1 MYIGLRKQN
10 ESGLTFALFFSEINI
25 HLVFCILGD
34 EGDELACCKS
44 NSFNLS
50 FKLHVINQTCRHGNI
65 KMMCQRV
72 ILNIVEHA
80 QCHFKTLL
88 KGLTAVFICLLYQEM

>member
-1 MYIGLRKQN
+1 MRTKQKQKLQKKVAAKTYFALKMYIGLRNQN

-25 HLVFCILGD
+25 HLVSCILGD

-65 KMMCQRV
+65 KMMCQ
-72 ILNIVEHA
+72 
-80 QCHFKTLL
+80 
-88 KGLTAVFICLLYQEM
+88 GLY